1 MWNSDSIQM
10 EMESPIASKCDW
22 ENLTLK
28 RTKIYC
34 VWDVKFYS
42 WHSLFTNQG
51 IYGIYK
57 EKKNLNLRHN
67 FFLAI
72 RLYKINKKW
81 YSKTTEMKKK
91 TLQTLLSVATFT
103 CNSHEKGVSDNKN
116 NLISYQ
122 VTSCWEVFRSRSLN
136 MSDVARYVI
145 FTFIYFCLFL
155 FLLIYNVRTKLYT
168 QVLIFTNLNSYTKK
182 DQL

>member
-1 MWNSDSIQM
+1 
-10 EMESPIASKCDW
+10 
-22 ENLTLK
+22 
-28 RTKIYC
+28 
-34 VWDVKFYS
+34 
-42 WHSLFTNQG
+42 
-51 IYGIYK
+51 
-57 EKKNLNLRHN
+57 
-67 FFLAI
+67 
-72 RLYKINKKW
+72 
-81 YSKTTEMKKK
+81 MKKK